1 MKALSSKVSGIASS
15 ATLEIADR
23 AKAMIRE
30 GIDVI
35 SLSIGEPDFDT
46 PAPIRK
52 ACCEALLKGETH
64 YAPSRGIPEL
74 LKAIAGKIEAENHFP
89 CSPDQVIATA
99 GAKHAIAMAMEACL
113 NPGDEVILL
122 DPAWVSYEPCVQLA
136 GGRVVHCKV
145 NPRTFQ
151 PDDSLQDRIT
161 GRTKMI
167 VVNSPCNPTGAV
179 FDRKAMKLVADLCT
193 DYELLA
199 MSDEIYEKLVYGK
212 EHVSL
217 ASLGDMATRTIT
229 INGFSKAYAMTG
241 WRLGYAVAPV
251 EVITQMTKVQQHG
264 VTHPTT
270 FVMWGGVAALTGD
283 QSPVEAMRKEFEAR
297 RMYLLDE
304 FSELKVQAAPA
315 DGAFYAF
322 INARGDDV
330 EVADHWLNKARVAVT
345 PGTAFY
351 APGWIRISYATAL
364 PRLKEAMHRIRAI
377 WNEAPDRRRSG
388 SGGL

>member
-23 AKAMIRE
+23 AKAMARE

-46 PAPIRK
+46 PVHIRE
-52 ACCEALLKGETH
+52 ACCESIRRGATH

-74 LKAIAGKIEAENHFP
+74 LQAIAGKIQAENHFP
-89 CSPDQVIATA
+89 CTPDQVIATA

-136 GGRVVHCKV
+136 GGKVVHHRLNEK
-145 NPRTFQ
+145 TFQ
-151 PDDSLQDRIT
+151 PDDTLLDRIT

-167 VVNSPCNPTGAV
+167 VVNSPNNPTGAV
-179 FDRKAMKLVADLCT
+179 FDKKALKLVADLCT

-217 ASLGDMATRTIT
+217 ASIGDMAGSTIT

-251 EVITQMTKVQQHG
+251 EIIRQMTKVQQHG

-270 FVMWGGVAALTGD
+270 FVMWGGVAALIGD
-283 QSPVEAMRKEFEAR
+283 QVCVEIMRREFETR
-297 RMYLLDE
+297 RMFLMDV

-330 EVADHWLNKARVAVT
+330 EVAEHWLNKARVAVT

-351 APGWIRISYATAL
+351 APGWIRISYATAM
-364 PRLKEAMHRIRAI
+364 PRLKEAMNRIKSV
-377 WNEAPDRRRSG
+377 WNEAPERRAG
-388 SGGL
+388 GGL